1 MNFVMHKL
9 WIVLQVVIFLYE
21 LLICRIEKLLCP
33 LWCKKPW
40 ITQMHDDDDDGGGD
54 DFDEDAM
61 LLEDSGSLS
70 KLEEGSSEVKVEV
83 EEEEEPKKS
92 TLGARLLFAKA
103 K

>member
-40 ITQMHDDDDDGGGD
+40 ITQMHDDDDDGGGTIS
-54 DFDEDAM
+54 M
-61 LLEDSGSLS
+61 RMQCYWRTLE
-70 KLEEGSSEVKVEV
+70 V
-83 EEEEEPKKS
+83 
-92 TLGARLLFAKA
+92 
-103 K
+103 